1 MIITKKWLTKPGAC
15 EKGIKAFVNQK
26 EMDSTKI
33 IKLLIR
39 SNNKEQLDWA
49 NWLICRVFKTK
60 KQKVLYAI
68 YAARLVLPIFEAEY
82 PDNLGPRKAI
92 EAAEAWVENPCEKNR
107 AAAGD
112 AAWAASE
119 VAWAAGAATRA
130 AALTTWAAAGAAR
143 VAWAA
148 TRAAGVAWAAARIAN
163 NNYNKTM
170 TQILNYGL
178 SLLNT

>member
-1 MIITKKWLTKPGAC
+1 MIITKKWLTKHGVC
-15 EKGIKAFVNQK
+15 EKGIKAFANQK

-49 NWLICRVFKTK
+49 NWLISRVFRSK
-60 KQKVLYAI
+60 KQKVLYTI

-107 AAAGD
+107 AAAGN
-112 AAWAASE
+112 
-119 VAWAAGAATRA
+119 VRVAGA
-130 AALTTWAAAGAAR
+130 TWAAAGDAAR
-143 VAWAA
+143 
-148 TRAAGVAWAAARIAN
+148 AAAWD
-163 NNYNKTM
+163 NYNKTM
-170 TQILNYGL
+170 NQILNYGL
-178 SLLNT
+178 SLLNS